1 MVCVGRVDSL
11 RIYFPVHCRIG
22 SLENEGETDIEADTV
37 HCRIGS
43 LEIIKQKH
51 WQEANVHCRIGSLE
65 KRLALLDVDVLVHC
79 RIGSLEKLHTQVQLG
94 SFCSLPHRQ
103 FRNAH

>member
-22 SLENEGETDIEADTV
+22 SLEMTSIIIIMMLMV

-43 LEIIKQKH
+43 LEIF
-51 WQEANVHCRIGSLE
+51 AN
-65 KRLALLDVDVLVHC
+65 
-79 RIGSLEKLHTQVQLG
+79 
-94 SFCSLPHRQ
+94 
-103 FRNAH
+103 